1 MTTTRFAPS
10 PTGRLH
16 VGNIRTALHNWML
29 ARQAGGQ
36 FILRIDDTD
45 AARSREEYV
54 EAIRAD
60 LQWLGLTWDR
70 EERQSA
76 RLDRYEAAFAL
87 LCDAGRIYPCYES
100 AQELEI
106 KRKIAL
112 GRGLPPI
119 YDRAA
124 LKLSA
129 DERTA
134 KEAEGAAPHWRFL
147 LDHAEPI
154 IWEDGIRG
162 PQKFDPAQL
171 SDPVIR
177 RADGSWLYM
186 MPSAVDDIDMEVTQV
201 LRGEDH
207 VSNTAVQIQIFTAL
221 HAAGF
226 AAQEGAARTMPA
238 FAHEALLV
246 GSEGKLSKRLGSLG
260 CDAFRERG
268 IEPEAII
275 ALLARLGTS
284 QPVEPIADRT
294 ALVASFDLATFGRAP
309 ARFDEQDLE
318 RLNTGIVHQLPFE
331 AVATRLPD
339 GMDVAGWHAVR
350 PNIGH
355 VHEAAAWWRLVTGP
369 VEQPEFT
376 NEDKAFLGEAARLLT
391 WGENPWGALT
401 AALNEATKRKG
412 RALFLP
418 LRQALTGMDH
428 GPDMGELLPL
438 IGEAEARARLQQAA
452 S

>member
-1 MTTTRFAPS
+1 MTITRFAPS

-29 ARQAGGQ
+29 ARQAAGT

-45 AARSREEYV
+45 AARSREDHV

-60 LQWLGLTWDR
+60 LTWLGLDWDR

-76 RLDRYEAAFAL
+76 RLARYEAAFEAL
-87 LCDAGRIYPCYES
+87 RAAGRIYPCYES
-100 AQELEI
+100 AQELEV
-106 KRKIAL
+106 KRKIQL
-112 GRGLPPI
+112 SRGLPPI

-124 LKLSA
+124 LTLTDA
-129 DERTA
+129 ERAA
-134 KEAEGAAPHWRFL
+134 KQTEGIEPHWRFL

-154 IWEDGIRG
+154 TWDDGIRG

-186 MPSAVDDIDMEVTQV
+186 MPSAVDDIDMGVTQV

-221 HAAGF
+221 FAAGF
-226 AAQEGAARTMPA
+226 AAAEGAAKALPA

-246 GSEGKLSKRLGSLG
+246 GREGKLSKRLGALG

-284 QPVEPIADRT
+284 QPVEPIADR
-294 ALVASFDLATFGRAP
+294 ALLTASFDLATFGRAP
-309 ARFDEQDLE
+309 AKFDEEDLE
-318 RLNTGIVHQLPFE
+318 RLNAGIVHQLPFD
-331 AVATRLPD
+331 AVAARLPQ
-339 GMDVAGWHAVR
+339 GMDAAGWHAVR
-350 PNIGH
+350 PNLAH
-355 VHEAAAWWRLVTGP
+355 VGEAADWWKLVTGP
-369 VEQPEFT
+369 IAQPVFSD
-376 NEDKAFLGEAARLLT
+376 EDKAFLAEAGQLLD
-391 WGENPWGALT
+391 WSDNPWASLT
-401 AALNEATKRKG
+401 AALKEATGRKG

-438 IGEAEARARLQQAA
+438 IGEAETRARLSQAA
-452 S
+452 A